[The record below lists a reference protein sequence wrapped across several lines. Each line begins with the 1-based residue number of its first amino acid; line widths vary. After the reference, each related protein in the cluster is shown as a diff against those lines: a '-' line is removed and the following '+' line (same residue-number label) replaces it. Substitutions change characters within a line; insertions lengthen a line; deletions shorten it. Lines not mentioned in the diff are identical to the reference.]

1 MEEDVPLPAPM
12 DIQIQQNAAPR
23 PAAQQKQMKGATQ
36 SWIPLTRIYPAQFDD
51 AVPEPDTPPEA
62 EAPRAKQHAAHKSAA
77 GPKRKHEGLN
87 EGKGTSSIHL
97 SHQMLLAACPSGL
110 DGCPSGPALFLRG
123 VLRCAELCCALLLHR
138 RHVGL
143 C

>member
-1 MEEDVPLPAPM
+1 
-12 DIQIQQNAAPR
+12 
-23 PAAQQKQMKGATQ
+23 MKGATQ

-87 EGKGTSSIHL
+87 EGKGTSYPSQ
-97 SHQMLLAACPSGL
+97 SSDAACCMSVW
-110 DGCPSGPALFLRG
+110 A
-123 VLRCAELCCALLLHR
+123 
-138 RHVGL
+138 
-143 C
+143 